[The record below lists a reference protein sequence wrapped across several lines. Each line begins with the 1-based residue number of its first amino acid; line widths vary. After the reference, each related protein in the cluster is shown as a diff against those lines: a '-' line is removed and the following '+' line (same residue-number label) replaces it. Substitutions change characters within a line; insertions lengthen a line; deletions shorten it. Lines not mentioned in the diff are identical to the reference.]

1 MDTTAAIVIMLGF
14 TRLPV
19 NKTQLLSQN
28 EFSLQEVNKKYDSFN
43 FKTYCEK
50 FRKIL
55 IMSPFLEFLRF
66 KNSQK
71 ATFANHLALK

>member
-1 MDTTAAIVIMLGF
+1 MSLVSKRLTRNMIALISKHTAKNLE
-14 TRLPV
+14 R
-19 NKTQLLSQN
+19 
-28 EFSLQEVNKKYDSFN
+28 
-43 FKTYCEK
+43 
-50 FRKIL
+50 L